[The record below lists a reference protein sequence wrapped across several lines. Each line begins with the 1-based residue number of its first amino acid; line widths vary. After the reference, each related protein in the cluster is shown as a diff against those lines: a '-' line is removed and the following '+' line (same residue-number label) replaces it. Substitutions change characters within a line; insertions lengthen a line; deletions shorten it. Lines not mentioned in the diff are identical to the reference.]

1 MVPDV
6 DVYNLKR
13 SFDRANELL
22 DLGRAS
28 TGLSFLRHARRALMP
43 VPVIDRPQPVPTN
56 VLPPLRKR
64 PVGALEDKRIGVI
77 ASGGG
82 GGCVSMVGVARA
94 FEEAGIR
101 PALYSACSGSAIWGA
116 MWAAGMSAQEM
127 ADFSLSWRAE
137 DYLDI
142 QWARI
147 PRFALSALKGFTGL
161 MKGRALE
168 HLVNERLWNMRV
180 GDTAFPIT
188 SIAYNMDLGR
198 IEYFGSE
205 RTPEMT
211 IGELVRIAVALPL
224 FIESVPVDGH
234 LYVDGGVI
242 ELFPAQPI
250 LEDGHFDH
258 VFGLNFMLPQR
269 FEAQDIT
276 GWTERLG
283 GFMQASRQL
292 QQGNHLEMARRAR
305 RELGE
310 HFTLIDPIDPS
321 LLRGVSFY
329 DLFID
334 RHQWPALIL
343 EGHAAATRALD
354 AWRRPRATLSRRRP
368 QPPRRPPS
376 ARLPAG
382 RRRTQ
387 ASAPTRPAR
396 PPAGSSAACR

>member
-1 MVPDV
+1 MFPDF
-6 DVYNLKR
+6 DIYNVKR
-13 SFDRANELL
+13 GFERANELL

-28 TGLSFLRHARRALMP
+28 AGVSFLNHARRVLMP
-43 VPVIDRPQPVPTN
+43 LPVIDRPQPVPTDI
-56 VLPPLRKR
+56 LPPLRER
-64 PVGALEDKRIGVI
+64 PLAALNGKRIGVI

-82 GGCVSMVGVARA
+82 GGCVAMVGVARA

-147 PRFALSALKGFTGL
+147 SHFALSALKGFTGL
-161 MKGRALE
+161 MKGEALE
-168 HLVNERLWNMRV
+168 HLFNERLWNMRI

-198 IEYFGSE
+198 VEYFGTQH
-205 RTPEMT
+205 TPELT
-211 IGELVRIAVALPL
+211 VGELVRIAVALPL

-250 LEDGHFDH
+250 LEDGECDH
-258 VFGLNFMLPQR
+258 VFGLNFMLPLG

-276 GWTERLG
+276 GWAERRG

-334 RHQWPALIL
+334 RRQWPALIRQ
-343 EGHAAATRALD
+343 GHAEATRALD
-354 AWRRPRATLSRRRP
+354 RLRASTP
-368 QPPRRPPS
+368 QMTRS
-376 ARLPAG
+376 AR
-382 RRRTQ
+382 RSQSQ
-387 ASAPTRPAR
+387 AA
-396 PPAGSSAACR
+396 

>member
-1 MVPDV
+1 MELDL
-6 DVYNLKR
+6 DLYNLKR
-13 SFDRANELL
+13 GFERANELI

-28 TGLSFLRHARRALMP
+28 AGFAFLRHARRVLMP
-43 VPVIDRPQPVPTN
+43 LPVIDRPQPVPTD
-56 VLPPLRKR
+56 VFPPLRKR
-64 PVGALEDKRIGVI
+64 PITALKGKRIGVI

-94 FEEAGIR
+94 FEEAGIS
-101 PALYSACSGSAIWGA
+101 PALYSACSGGAIWGA

-168 HLVNERLWNMRV
+168 HLFNERLWSMRV

-188 SIAYNMDLGR
+188 TIVYNSDLGSV
-198 IEYFGSE
+198 EYFGTE
-205 RTPEMT
+205 HTPELT

-224 FIESVPVDGH
+224 FIEAVPVGGH

-250 LEDGHFDH
+250 LEDGGFDH
-258 VFGLNFMLPQR
+258 VFGLNFMLPPR

-276 GWTERLG
+276 GWGERRLG
-283 GFMQASRQL
+283 VLQASRQL
-292 QQGNHLEMARRAR
+292 QQGNHLEMARRAQ

-329 DLFID
+329 DLFMD
-334 RHQWPALIL
+334 RRQWPALIRQ
-343 EGHAAATRALD
+343 GHAAATRALD
-354 AWRRPRATLSRRRP
+354 ALRTSRA
-368 QPPRRPPS
+368 
-376 ARLPAG
+376 A
-382 RRRTQ
+382 
-387 ASAPTRPAR
+387 PAR
-396 PPAGSSAACR
+396 ARSG

>member
-1 MVPDV
+1 MIPDF
-6 DVYNLKR
+6 DIYNLKR
-13 SFDRANELL
+13 GFERANELL

-28 TGLSFLRHARRALMP
+28 TGVSFLNHARRVLMP
-43 VPVIDRPQPVPTN
+43 LPVIDRRQPVPTDI
-56 VLPPLRKR
+56 LPPLRER
-64 PVGALEDKRIGVI
+64 PLAALKGKRIGVI

-82 GGCVSMVGVARA
+82 GGCVAMVGVARA

-101 PALYSACSGSAIWGA
+101 PASYSACSGSAIWGA

-137 DYLDI
+137 DYLDV

-147 PRFALSALKGFTGL
+147 SRFALGALKGFTGL
-161 MKGRALE
+161 MKGEALE
-168 HLVNERLWNMRV
+168 HLFNERLWSMRV
-180 GDTAFPIT
+180 GDTAFPMT

-198 IEYFGSE
+198 VEYFGTE
-205 RTPEMT
+205 RTPELT
-211 IGELVRIAVALPL
+211 VGELVRIAVALPL

-250 LEDGHFDH
+250 LEDGGFDH
-258 VFGLNFMLPQR
+258 VFGLNFMLPLG
-269 FEAQDIT
+269 FEAHDIT
-276 GWTERLG
+276 GWAERRG

-334 RHQWPALIL
+334 RRQWPALIRQ
-343 EGHAAATRALD
+343 GYTAATRALD
-354 AWRRPRATLSRRRP
+354 GLRASTLRRS
-368 QPPRRPPS
+368 
-376 ARLPAG
+376 
-382 RRRTQ
+382 
-387 ASAPTRPAR
+387 RPAR
-396 PPAGSSAACR
+396 HSRSQAA

>member
-1 MVPDV
+1 MIPDF
-6 DVYNLKR
+6 DIYNVKR
-13 SFDRANELL
+13 GFERANELL

-28 TGLSFLRHARRALMP
+28 TSVSFLNHARRVLMP
-43 VPVIDRPQPVPTN
+43 LPVIDRPQPVPTDIF
-56 VLPPLRKR
+56 PPFRER
-64 PVGALEDKRIGVI
+64 PLAALKGKRIGVI

-82 GGCVSMVGVARA
+82 GGCVAMVGVARA

-101 PALYSACSGSAIWGA
+101 PASYSACSGSAIWGA

-147 PRFALSALKGFTGL
+147 SRFALSALKGFTGL
-161 MKGRALE
+161 MKGEALE
-168 HLVNERLWNMRV
+168 HLFNQRLWSMRI

-198 IEYFGSE
+198 VEYFGTQH
-205 RTPEMT
+205 TPELT
-211 IGELVRIAVALPL
+211 VGELVRIAVALPL
-224 FIESVPVDGH
+224 FIESVPVGGH
-234 LYVDGGVI
+234 LYVDGGII

-250 LEDGHFDH
+250 LEDGGCDH
-258 VFGLNFMLPQR
+258 VFGLNFMLPLG

-276 GWTERLG
+276 GWAERRG

-334 RHQWPALIL
+334 RRQWPTLIRQ
-343 EGHAAATRALD
+343 GYAAATRALD
-354 AWRRPRATLSRRRP
+354 GLRAST
-368 QPPRRPPS
+368 PRRSRS
-376 ARLPAG
+376 ARHS
-382 RRRTQ
+382 RSQ
-387 ASAPTRPAR
+387 AA
-396 PPAGSSAACR
+396 

>member
-6 DVYNLKR
+6 DIYNLKR
-13 SFDRANELL
+13 GFERTNELL

-28 TGLSFLRHARRALMP
+28 TGLSFLNHARRVLMP
-43 VPVIDRPQPVPTN
+43 LPVIDRLGPVSSDI
-56 VLPPLRKR
+56 LPPFRER
-64 PVGALEDKRIGVI
+64 PIGALKGKRIGVI

-82 GGCVSMVGVARA
+82 GGCVAMVGVARA

-137 DYLDI
+137 DYLDV

-161 MKGRALE
+161 MKGQALE
-168 HLVNERLWNMRV
+168 HLFNERLWNMRMS
-180 GDTAFPIT
+180 DTAFPIT

-198 IEYFGSE
+198 VEYFGSE
-205 RTPEMT
+205 HTPELT
-211 IGELVRIAVALPL
+211 IGELVRIAVALPM
-224 FIESVPVDGH
+224 FIESVPVGGH

-250 LEDGHFDH
+250 LEDGAFDH
-258 VFGLNFMLPQR
+258 VFGVNFMLPVG
-269 FEAQDIT
+269 FEAHDIT
-276 GWTERLG
+276 GWAERRG
-283 GFMQASRQL
+283 GFLQASRQL

-305 RELGE
+305 RELGK

-334 RHQWPALIL
+334 RRQWPALIRQ
-343 EGHAAATRALD
+343 GHAAATHALD
-354 AWRRPRATLSRRRP
+354 GLRASTLRRS
-368 QPPRRPPS
+368 
-376 ARLPAG
+376 
-382 RRRTQ
+382 
-387 ASAPTRPAR
+387 RPAR
-396 PPAGSSAACR
+396 HSRSQAA

>member
-1 MVPDV
+1 MLPDV
-6 DVYNLKR
+6 DIYNLKR
-13 SFDRANELL
+13 GVERANELV
-22 DLGRAS
+22 DLGCAS
-28 TGLSFLRHARRALMP
+28 TGLSFLNHARRALMP
-43 VPVIDRPQPVPTN
+43 LPVLDRPGPSPSD
-56 VLPPLRKR
+56 VLPPLRER
-64 PVGALEDKRIGVI
+64 PIGALQGKRIGVI

-82 GGCVSMVGVARA
+82 GGCVAMVGVARA

-147 PRFALSALKGFTGL
+147 PSFALSALKGFTGL
-161 MKGRALE
+161 MKGEALE
-168 HLVNERLWNMRV
+168 HLFNDRLWGMPV
-180 GDTAFPIT
+180 GDTVFPIT
-188 SIAYNMDLGR
+188 SNTYNMDLGR
-198 IEYFGSE
+198 VEYFGTE
-205 RTPEMT
+205 HTPELT
-211 IGELVRIAVALPL
+211 VGELVRIAVALPL
-224 FIESVPVDGH
+224 FIESVTVGGH

-242 ELFPAQPI
+242 DLFPAQPI
-250 LEDGHFDH
+250 LEDGGFDH
-258 VFGLNFMLPQR
+258 VFGLNFMLPLG

-276 GWTERLG
+276 GWAERRG

-329 DLFID
+329 DMFID
-334 RHQWPALIL
+334 RSRWPALIGQ
-343 EGHAAATRALD
+343 GHAAATRALD
-354 AWRRPRATLSRRRP
+354 ALRVSARRSSRSARHPRAR
-368 QPPRRPPS
+368 
-376 ARLPAG
+376 
-382 RRRTQ
+382 
-387 ASAPTRPAR
+387 
-396 PPAGSSAACR
+396 AA

>member
-1 MVPDV
+1 MLPDV
-6 DVYNLKR
+6 DIYNLKR
-13 SFDRANELL
+13 GFERANELL

-28 TGLSFLRHARRALMP
+28 AGLSFLNHARRVLMP
-43 VPVIDRPQPVPTN
+43 LPVIDRQGPAQTD
-56 VLPPLRKR
+56 VLPPLRQR
-64 PVGALEDKRIGVI
+64 PIEALKGKRIGVI
-77 ASGGG
+77 GSGGG
-82 GGCVSMVGVARA
+82 GGCVAMVGVARA

-116 MWAAGMSAQEM
+116 MWAGGMSAQEM

-161 MKGRALE
+161 MKGQALE
-168 HLVNERLWNMRV
+168 HLFNERLWSMRV

-188 SIAYNMDLGR
+188 SIVYNMDLGR
-198 IEYFGSE
+198 VKYFGTE
-205 RTPEMT
+205 HTPELT
-211 IGELVRIAVALPL
+211 IGELVRTAVALPL
-224 FIESVPVDGH
+224 FIEAVPVGGH

-250 LEDGHFDH
+250 LEHGRFDH
-258 VFGLNFMLPQR
+258 VFGLNFMLPLH

-276 GWTERLG
+276 GWAERRG
-283 GFMQASRQL
+283 GFMQASRQM

-305 RELGE
+305 RQLGE

-334 RHQWPALIL
+334 RRQWPALIRQ
-343 EGHAAATRALD
+343 GHAAATRALD
-354 AWRRPRATLSRRRP
+354 ALRVAT
-368 QPPRRPPS
+368 PRRSRS
-376 ARLPAG
+376 ARHS
-382 RRRTQ
+382 RSQ
-387 ASAPTRPAR
+387 AA
-396 PPAGSSAACR
+396 

>member
-1 MVPDV
+1 MGRGEVIEYLPAPCERGHGRSQRAPSLMIPDV
-6 DVYNLKR
+6 DIYNLKR
-13 SFDRANELL
+13 GFERANELL

-28 TGLSFLRHARRALMP
+28 TGISFLNHARRVLMP
-43 VPVIDRPQPVPTN
+43 LPVVDRNRSVSTDI
-56 VLPPLRKR
+56 LPALKER
-64 PVGALEDKRIGVI
+64 PIRSLQGKRIGVI
-77 ASGGG
+77 GSGGG
-82 GGCVSMVGVARA
+82 GGCVAMVGVARA

-127 ADFSLSWRAE
+127 AEFSLSWRAE
-137 DYLDI
+137 DYLDV

-147 PRFALSALKGFTGL
+147 PSFALSALKGFTGL
-161 MKGRALE
+161 MKGQAHE
-168 HLVNERLWNMRV
+168 HLFNERLWSMRV
-180 GDTAFPIT
+180 SDTAFPVT

-198 IEYFGSE
+198 VEYFGSE
-205 RTPEMT
+205 NTPELT
-211 IGELVRIAVALPL
+211 VGELVRIAVALPL
-224 FIESVPVDGH
+224 FIEAVPVGGH

-250 LEDGHFDH
+250 LEDGGFDH
-258 VFGLNFMLPQR
+258 VFGLNFMLPRR

-276 GWTERLG
+276 GWGERRMGVL
-283 GFMQASRQL
+283 QASRQL

-334 RHQWPALIL
+334 RRQWPALIRQ
-343 EGHAAATRALD
+343 GHAAATRALD
-354 AWRRPRATLSRRRP
+354 ALRASTPRKS
-368 QPPRRPPS
+368 
-376 ARLPAG
+376 
-382 RRRTQ
+382 
-387 ASAPTRPAR
+387 RPAR
-396 PPAGSSAACR
+396 YSRSQAA

>member
-13 SFDRANELL
+13 GFDRANELL

-28 TGLSFLRHARRALMP
+28 TGLSFLRHARRALLP
-43 VPVIDRPQPVPTN
+43 VPVIDRPRAVPED

-64 PVGALEDKRIGVI
+64 PIGAFADKRIGVI

-82 GGCVSMVGVARA
+82 GGCVAMVGVVRA

-116 MWAAGMSAQEM
+116 MWAAGLSAQEM

-137 DYLDI
+137 DYLDV

-147 PRFALSALKGFTGL
+147 PHFALSALKGFTGL

-168 HLVNERLWNMRV
+168 HLVNERLWSMRV

-205 RTPEMT
+205 HTPEMT
-211 IGELVRIAVALPL
+211 VGELVRIAVALPL

-250 LEDGHFDH
+250 LQDGRFDH

-269 FEAQDIT
+269 FEARDIT
-276 GWTERLG
+276 GWAQRPG

-305 RELGE
+305 RALGE
-310 HFTLIDPIDPS
+310 HFTLIDPIDPA

-334 RHQWPALIL
+334 RHRWPALIRQ
-343 EGHAAATRALD
+343 GHAAATRALD
-354 AWRRPRATLSRRRP
+354 AWRRPGATLSRRP
-368 QPPRRPPS
+368 APRRSPS
-376 ARLPAG
+376 ARPPAA

>member
-6 DVYNLKR
+6 DIYNLKR
-13 SFDRANELL
+13 GFERANELL

-28 TGLSFLRHARRALMP
+28 TGLSFLHHARRVLMP
-43 VPVIDRPQPVPTN
+43 LPVIDRRQPVPTD
-56 VLPPLRKR
+56 VLPPLRER
-64 PVGALEDKRIGVI
+64 PIGALQGKRVGVI

-82 GGCVSMVGVARA
+82 GGCVAMVGVARA

-101 PALYSACSGSAIWGA
+101 PALYSSCSGSTIWGA

-142 QWARI
+142 QWRRM
-147 PRFALSALKGFTGL
+147 PRYALSAMKGFTGL
-161 MKGRALE
+161 MKGQALE
-168 HLVNERLWNMRV
+168 HLFNERLWSMHV

-188 SIAYNMDLGR
+188 SNAYNMDLGR
-198 IEYFGSE
+198 VEYFGSE
-205 RTPEMT
+205 HTPELT
-211 IGELVRIAVALPL
+211 IGELVRIAVALPM
-224 FIESVPVDGH
+224 FIESVSVGGH

-250 LEDGHFDH
+250 LEDGSFDH
-258 VFGLNFMLPQR
+258 VFGLNFMLPRR

-276 GWTERLG
+276 GWPERRG

-292 QQGNHLEMARRAR
+292 QQGNHLELARRAR

-310 HFTLIDPIDPS
+310 RFTLIDPIDPS

-334 RHQWPALIL
+334 RRQWPALIRQ
-343 EGHAAATRALD
+343 GHTAATHALD
-354 AWRRPRATLSRRRP
+354 ALR
-368 QPPRRPPS
+368 
-376 ARLPAG
+376 
-382 RRRTQ
+382 
-387 ASAPTRPAR
+387 ASAPRRRRLAQHSR
-396 PPAGSSAACR
+396 SQAA

>member
-1 MVPDV
+1 MGPDV
-6 DVYNLKR
+6 DIYNLKR
-13 SFDRANELL
+13 SFERANELL

-28 TGLSFLRHARRALMP
+28 TGFSFLNHARRVLMP
-43 VPVIDRPQPVPTN
+43 LPMVDRQGAVPTN
-56 VLPPLRKR
+56 ILPRLSER
-64 PVGALEDKRIGVI
+64 PIARLKGKRIGVI

-82 GGCVSMVGVARA
+82 GGCVAMVGVARA

-127 ADFSLSWRAE
+127 ADFSLAWRAE
-137 DYLDI
+137 DYLDV

-147 PRFALSALKGFTGL
+147 PRLALSALKGFTGL
-161 MKGRALE
+161 MKGEALE
-168 HLVNERLWNMRV
+168 HLFNERFWSMRV
-180 GDTAFPIT
+180 CDTAFPIT

-198 IEYFGSE
+198 VEYFGTE
-205 RTPEMT
+205 HTPELT

-224 FIESVPVDGH
+224 FIESVPVGEH

-242 ELFPAQPI
+242 DLFPAQPI
-250 LEDGHFDH
+250 LEDGGFDH
-258 VFGLNFMLPQR
+258 VFGLNFMLPRR

-276 GWTERLG
+276 GWAERLG

-334 RHQWPALIL
+334 RRQWPALIRQ
-343 EGHAAATRALD
+343 GHAAATRALNKLR
-354 AWRRPRATLSRRRP
+354 APAPRKSRLAAH
-368 QPPRRPPS
+368 PRSR
-376 ARLPAG
+376 
-382 RRRTQ
+382 
-387 ASAPTRPAR
+387 
-396 PPAGSSAACR
+396 AA